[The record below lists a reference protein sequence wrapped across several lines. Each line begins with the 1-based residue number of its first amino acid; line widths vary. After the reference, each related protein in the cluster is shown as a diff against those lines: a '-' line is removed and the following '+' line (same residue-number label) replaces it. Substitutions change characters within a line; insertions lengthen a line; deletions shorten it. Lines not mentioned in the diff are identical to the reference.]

1 MSGIRNLK
9 LEVILQAVDRA
20 TRPLKAVMQGSKGLS
35 RAVKESR
42 DQLKALNDQQGR
54 IDAFRSL
61 TREAKETGDKLA
73 AARQKV
79 KELSSSITAAGPPT
93 EKMARQLQRAEIA
106 VEKLSLANTKRIE
119 AARAAKTS
127 LDAAGISTNQL
138 ASHERQLKGQ
148 VESVNRMLT
157 QQSAKLARVSKQ
169 QQRMQAIKSQYDKGM
184 DTRNKMAGA
193 GAGMTAAGAAAGAAL
208 LVPVKEYAQ
217 AEDAAT
223 QLKVSM
229 MTAGGQVSGEF
240 DKISEL
246 ANNLGNRLPGTTADF
261 QNMMT
266 MLIRQGMSAQSI
278 LGGLGEATG
287 MLAVQLKMPF
297 EEAAEFSAQLQDAT
311 RSTEKDMM
319 GLMDVI
325 QRTYYTGVNP
335 DWMLQGFSKLSAGMD
350 TVKMKG
356 LEGAKAL
363 APLLAMANQA
373 GMTDG
378 GSAGNAYRKV
388 FQKSMDTAKIAK
400 TLTDLKTTSGIDMKL
415 NFTDGKGEFG
425 GLPQMFKELDKLKG
439 LSTET
444 RIQLIKDLYGDDS
457 EVTQVVSLLIT
468 KGQAGYDEMMGKM
481 NAQASMQDRV
491 NAQLGTLANLWDAA
505 SGTFTNA
512 LVRFGEAIA
521 PELKALTKW
530 ITDVSEGLGKWAKE
544 NPVLANALMKVAGV
558 IAIVLT
564 VLGALTLA
572 MATIFG
578 PMLIANAGFAMLG
591 AKLGGAS
598 TLMRVFTG
606 GTGLLKGALSLMGG
620 GIMKLIGILRLL
632 FVAMMSN
639 PILAIVALI
648 AAAAVYV
655 WSNWDT
661 LGPKFA
667 ALWAGIKA
675 GAAAAWEGLKTIVM
689 GVGQA
694 LASFFMNWTL
704 PGLIYGHW
712 DQIMAWMGALPAKF
726 MTLGSQIMQ
735 GMVNGITGSLGAVKD
750 AITGAGGATIDWF
763 KEKLGIH
770 SPSRVFA
777 ELGGFT
783 MAGLNQGLA
792 ENQTGPLSTV
802 TSFAK
807 QLTAVGAGIA
817 IGAGSALAGPI
828 PIDSQSPIA
837 RSIPIDSRPP
847 ISSPA
852 AASAGGA
859 AQSGGG
865 QIIINVHPSAGMDEQ
880 MLAKLVASEVAN
892 LERQKAARG
901 RSRLGD
907 KD

>member
-42 DQLKALNDQQGR
+42 DQLKSLNDQQGR

-61 TREAKETGDKLA
+61 TRDAKETGDKLA

-79 KELSSSITAAGPPT
+79 KELSSSMAAAGPPT

-138 ASHERQLKGQ
+138 ASHERRLKEQ
-148 VESVNRMLT
+148 VESVNRVLT

-184 DTRNKMAGA
+184 ETRNNMAGA

-229 MTAGGQVSGEF
+229 MTSGGAVAAEF

-266 MLIRQGMSAQSI
+266 MLIRQGMSAKSI

-388 FQKSMDTAKIAK
+388 FQKSMDSANITGV
-400 TLTDLKTTSGIDMKL
+400 LNDLKTTKGIDLKL

-481 NAQASMQDRV
+481 NAQAGMQERV

-521 PELKALTKW
+521 PELKAITKW

-598 TLMRVFTG
+598 TLMKVFTG
-606 GTGLLKGALSLMGG
+606 GTGLLRGALGLMGG
-620 GIMKLIGILRLL
+620 GVMKLIGILRML
-632 FVAMMSN
+632 FMAMMAN

-648 AAAAVYV
+648 AAAAIYI

-667 ALWAGIKA
+667 ALWAGIMA
-675 GAAAAWEGLKTIVM
+675 GASAAWEGIKSIVF

-694 LASFFMNWTL
+694 IANFFMTWTL
-704 PGLIYGHW
+704 AGQIYTHW

-735 GMVNGITGSLGAVKD
+735 GMVDGITGSLGAVKD
-750 AITGAGGATIDWF
+750 AITGAGDSTIDWF

-783 MAGLNQGLA
+783 MAGLNQGLT
-792 ENQTGPLSTV
+792 ENQAGPLSAV

-807 QLTAVGAGIA
+807 QLTAVGAGIT
-817 IGAGSALAGPI
+817 IGAGTAMAGAL
-828 PIDSQSPIA
+828 PIDSQSPLG
-837 RSIPIDSRPP
+837 RSIPIDNRPP
-847 ISSPA
+847 ISSPTNGT
-852 AASAGGA
+852 GGA
-859 AQSGGG
+859 AQSSGSP
-865 QIIINVHPSAGMDEQ
+865 IIINVHPSPGMDAQ
-880 MLAKLVASEVAN
+880 MLAKMVAAEVAN
-892 LERQKAARG
+892 VERQKSARG

-907 KD
+907 KE